1 MEKNPYYAMQIIRI
15 PVGCVPT
22 EPHNGEYCDGC
33 WPSPSAAE
41 GEELMEDEESPW
53 IELEDNGDCGDG
65 IALSVHRKDYTADR
79 DSGFAG
85 FTIPYR
91 SLGLLIAA
99 LSSIQLMRRAEADA
113 NARTIR

>member
-1 MEKNPYYAMQIIRI
+1 MEKDPYYAMQIIRI
-15 PVGCVPT
+15 PVGRVPT

-41 GEELMEDEESPW
+41 GEDLMENEESPW

-65 IALSVHRKDYTADR
+65 IALSVHRKEHTEYAT
-79 DSGFAG
+79 SGFAG

-113 NARTIR
+113 NAITTR